1 MSSFLAAI
9 YVRVVIKWIKTY
21 SLICYKAWYFSLFV
35 YIFDDLQVNKKA
47 YHKFRLN
54 SATEYQY
61 DWYTVI
67 KNQGIKK
74 NIETKISCKE
84 RLSFQNMFLKGYTRN
99 MNENGMEV
107 PHCDNQS
114 KNILSLFCFWIYFR
128 FTRNETEL
136 TIITRNWM

>member
-1 MSSFLAAI
+1 MLSFLAAI

-54 SATEYQY
+54 SATENQY

-67 KNQGIKK
+67 KNQGVKK
-74 NIETKISCKE
+74 
-84 RLSFQNMFLKGYTRN
+84 
-99 MNENGMEV
+99 
-107 PHCDNQS
+107 D
-114 KNILSLFCFWIYFR
+114 
-128 FTRNETEL
+128 
-136 TIITRNWM
+136 